1 MINECYLWQLSELS
15 NIVSGVAIQT
25 VADIVTSLAV
35 ILRKKTKESFM
46 NWIAFVLYFY
56 VIKSL
61 LGLGLPL
68 CLNKITTRLKLLQ
81 KSIGL
86 ISFPSSIRY
95 FTFVC
100 FKNFTF
106 FSVTLSENLKVALTK
121 ILQPIIDVVQVVS

>member
-1 MINECYLWQLSELS
+1 MINEFYLWQLSELS

-61 LGLGLPL
+61 LGLGSPF
-68 CLNKITTRLKLLQ
+68 CLNKITTRLKHLKKFIELFR
-81 KSIGL
+81 
-86 ISFPSSIRY
+86 FPSSIRY
-95 FTFVC
+95 FSFVC
-100 FKNFTF
+100 SKNVIF
-106 FSVTLSENLKVALTK
+106 FLCYLTAYHRCYTSNF
-121 ILQPIIDVVQVVS
+121 QVF